1 MYEAYF
7 TKRLLEA
14 LSLAESAADAE
25 ERSLHLRAS
34 RYYRDLLEYPEKRA
48 NVRYAARIG
57 ATLHHLGPHSRR
69 IIVSD
74 LSVSGFRTEIE
85 IPVRPGRLVA
95 LEMDGLSP
103 LEAYVV
109 WQQGANVGCKFLND
123 LHPALVDAAL
133 AMNRPVH

>member
-7 TKRLLEA
+7 TRRLLEA
-14 LSLAESAADAE
+14 LSLAETAADAE
-25 ERSLHLRAS
+25 ERSLHLRTS
-34 RYYRDLLEYPEKRA
+34 RYYRDLLEYPEKRR
-48 NVRYAARIG
+48 NIRYRARIG
-57 ATLHHLGPHSRR
+57 ATLHHLGPRPRR

-74 LSVSGFRTEIE
+74 LSVSGFRTEIDLA
-85 IPVRPGRLVA
+85 VKPGRLVV

-109 WQQGANVGCKFLND
+109 WQQGAAVGCKFLND

-133 AMNRPVH
+133 AVSSRG

>member
-34 RYYRDLLEYPEKRA
+34 RYYRDLLEYPEKRHA
-48 NVRYAARIG
+48 IRHPAKIG
-57 ATLHHLGPHSRR
+57 ATLYNLGPRPRR
-69 IIVSD
+69 VTVSD
-74 LSVSGFRTEIE
+74 LSVGGFRTEIE
-85 IPVRPGRLVA
+85 MPVRPGRLVV